1 MERLT
6 KKRDRQNV
14 IPLKQNGE
22 TKWVICSAGMGDAPT
37 EYLYGEHADRLAAY
51 EDTGLEPCDY
61 SAMAHALEQAER
73 AREDLTEMIRQIGA
87 TGLDR
92 LRELA
97 PADKEGISPCT
108 FCRFNPPSSGDGKPC
123 CMCPAE
129 AALRREKLM
138 ANKPVIGYQVC
149 PYCGGKV
156 TVIWDGNRKETCM
169 YCKKRFQLKRQK
181 LKNTMRVN
189 CPPEG
194 EVGMV
199 KYIGNGGD
207 QNGATDI

>member
-1 MERLT
+1 MKRLT
-6 KKRDRQNV
+6 YFDGGKWR
-14 IPLKQNGE
+14 LK
-22 TKWVICSAGMGDAPT
+22 IGDT
-37 EYLYGEHADRLAAY
+37 EYSGKAVDRLAAY

-97 PADKEGISPCT
+97 QADKEGISPCT

-129 AALRREKLM
+129 AALRRKQDEK
-138 ANKPVIGYQVC
+138 
-149 PYCGGKV
+149 
-156 TVIWDGNRKETCM
+156 
-169 YCKKRFQLKRQK
+169 
-181 LKNTMRVN
+181 
-189 CPPEG
+189 
-194 EVGMV
+194 
-199 KYIGNGGD
+199 GGD
-207 QNGATDI
+207 SE

>member
-1 MERLT
+1 M
-6 KKRDRQNV
+6 
-14 IPLKQNGE
+14 KQNGE

-97 PADKEGISPCT
+97 PALMARMKPGACLVLSGLLDVQADAVEAAYAELGKA
-108 FCRFNPPSSGDGKPC
+108 RRVQSGDWV
-123 CMCPAE
+123 
-129 AALRREKLM
+129 AL
-138 ANKPVIGYQVC
+138 V
-149 PYCGGKV
+149 
-156 TVIWDGNRKETCM
+156 
-169 YCKKRFQLKRQK
+169 
-181 LKNTMRVN
+181 
-189 CPPEG
+189 
-194 EVGMV
+194 
-199 KYIGNGGD
+199 
-207 QNGATDI
+207 

>member
-1 MERLT
+1 MKRLT

-97 PADKEGISPCT
+97 QADKEGRCFVFSFGLGSIAYRIWVHPSGSPGFVT
-108 FCRFNPPSSGDGKPC
+108 EHKMSTLKDLINAETWDNAYSTRAE
-123 CMCPAE
+123 AE
-129 AALRREKLM
+129 AALRRE
-138 ANKPVIGYQVC
+138 Q
-149 PYCGGKV
+149 
-156 TVIWDGNRKETCM
+156 DG
-169 YCKKRFQLKRQK
+169 
-181 LKNTMRVN
+181 
-189 CPPEG
+189 
-194 EVGMV
+194 
-199 KYIGNGGD
+199 
-207 QNGATDI
+207 